1 MGWGSNTMKLFTP
14 FYIVLV
20 LWTFIYFAVILV
32 WGGIVGPR
40 PHRRLE
46 YKVRLSSLLESP
58 EGKRTDMM
66 RLTSIRLV
74 MPDSANEVELR

>member
-20 LWTFIYFAVILV
+20 PWTFLFFPDILV
-32 WGGIVGPR
+32 WGGIVGLR
-40 PHRRLE
+40 ATSRLE

-74 MPDSANEVELR
+74 MPASANEAELR